1 MPLTS
6 VRRGHRAIGGVLLV
20 VAAPVVAQD
29 RTGPLAVPPP
39 LPSYSS
45 PPEALPPVA
54 APSVVAAPTKTPVRF
69 SDIRVVGEAL
79 GKAPA
84 RAEWQPGADPV
95 SGLLVERPGPSGFD
109 ADWVRTQ
116 FAVNRLIDTPVPLDR
131 VTAMVQAINRA
142 LIANGYIN
150 SGVLVAGGEP
160 VDGAVLEL
168 TLVHG
173 RLVAT
178 GDTPPISVRWGPSGR
193 DGLDSRYVTQRMRA
207 ADGIPLDAIAI
218 ERDFRLLAEDAAIA
232 TVKVDLTPGLRPGEA
247 TLALTVDPA
256 RRGDIYLSYGNSR
269 SPAIGGTRAAAG
281 GSLRNLLTP
290 GDLISAEVGVTA
302 ERPDVSATYET
313 PLIIPR
319 LSLSIRG
326 SLNEASVVDRPL
338 VPLDI
343 RAEDSGVEVGLAYR
357 LLAEPLTPRP
367 GGGWSPARSLTI
379 GTRLGRRETR
389 TWLLG
394 QPFSFSPGSVDG
406 RAAFNVLRLT
416 TDFVERGIAQV
427 SALSLTLTQGL
438 SGTRSAI
445 PGLATPSPGFRSYL
459 AQLSHAR
466 RLSGSGLELRLRAT
480 GQWADGLLYSSER
493 LAAGGEFSVRGY
505 RETLLLSDT
514 GAIGSI
520 ELAQPFSLSSRGRDA
535 RGTDW
540 GAFSVSGF
548 VDGAILH
555 NRVGPQLVPRSIGSV
570 GASLAWV
577 PSDAISARVTYA
589 HALSEAVPV
598 GSRDL
603 QDRGF
608 QFRLT
613 VFPLRLF

>member
-1 MPLTS
+1 MRLTPMRQKQL
-6 VRRGHRAIGGVLLV
+6 VIGGVLLA
-20 VAAPVVAQD
+20 VALPAAAQD
-29 RTGPLAVPPP
+29 RTGPSAAPPV

-45 PPEALPPVA
+45 PSESLPPVS
-54 APSVVAAPTKTPVRF
+54 APPAVAQPTMALMRF
-69 SDIRVVGEAL
+69 SDVRVSGEAL
-79 GKAPA
+79 GLAPA
-84 RAEWQPGADPV
+84 RIAWKPEPDPT
-95 SGLLVERPGPSGFD
+95 SGLVVERPGPAGFD
-109 ADWVRTQ
+109 AEWVRNQ
-116 FAVNRLIDTPVPLDR
+116 FAVNRLIGTPVALDR
-131 VTAMVQAINRA
+131 ITAMVQAINLA

-150 SGVLVAGGEP
+150 SGIIVAGGEP
-160 VDGAVLEL
+160 TDGATLEL

-173 RLVAT
+173 RLVAV
-178 GDTPPISVRWGPSGR
+178 GDTPAVSVRWGASGR
-193 DGLDSRYVTQRMRA
+193 GGLDPRYVTDRMRA
-207 ADGIPLDAIAI
+207 ADRIPLDAIEI
-218 ERDFRLLAEDAAIA
+218 ERDFLLLAEDPAIA
-232 TVKVDLTPGLRPGEA
+232 TVKVDLAPGSRPGEA
-247 TLALTVDPA
+247 ALALTVDPA
-256 RRGDIYLSYGNSR
+256 RRGDIYLSYANSR

-281 GSLRNLLTP
+281 GFLRNVLTP
-290 GDLISAEVGVTA
+290 GDLLSTEVGVTA
-302 ERPDVSATYET
+302 KRPDVSATYET
-313 PLIIPR
+313 PLLVPG
-319 LSLSIRG
+319 LALSIRG

-343 RAEDSGVEVGLAYR
+343 RAEDSSVEVGLAYR
-357 LLAEPLTPRP
+357 LFAEPLTPRP
-367 GGGWSPARSLTI
+367 GGGWSPARSVTI

-416 TDFVERGIAQV
+416 ADFVERGIAQV

-438 SGTRSAI
+438 SGTRSNI
-445 PGLATPSPGFRSYL
+445 PGLSTPSPNFRSYL

-466 RLSGSGLELRLRAT
+466 RLGSNGLELRLRAT

-505 RETLLLSDT
+505 RETLLLADT
-514 GAIGSI
+514 GAVGSI
-520 ELAQPFSLSSRGRDA
+520 ELAQPFSVSRRGRDA

-540 GAFSVSGF
+540 GAFSLSGF

-555 NRVGPQLVPRSIGSV
+555 NRVAPQPVPRSIGSV

-577 PSDAISARVTYA
+577 PSDAISARITYA
-589 HALSEAVPV
+589 RALSKVTPV

-613 VFPLRLF
+613 FYPLRLF